1 MGNIY
6 HSIMEGLSEAIED
19 AQSGGKKLKRR
30 VVSVVPVKEYNVK
43 ENRVVPKTLCRLYGG
58 PKTVEAWEAGTNHP
72 SGTASRILNMMEM
85 NDNLIINFPFVKV

>member
-30 VVSVVPVKEYNVK
+30 VVSVLPVKEYNV
-43 ENRVVPKTLCRLYGG
+43 EEYG
-58 PKTVEAWEAGTNHP
+58 
-72 SGTASRILNMMEM
+72 I
-85 NDNLIINFPFVKV
+85 